1 MKKILTVGLG
11 ILLLIFPFAGCKEQE
26 QFDPNKPLL
35 RDYDFV
41 YLAHYAYGTSDGNI
55 SMGNVKKS
63 WKTDGNESYMLAHNY
78 KTFKKYVEEY
88 TYLDVEDL
96 CNKSLFD
103 EHVVV
108 FVYHA
113 FGSGREFG
121 EYLNFALDGDVL
133 SFTMVRESDMTYG
146 CTSFHDIV
154 VMPKPDNWDD
164 FSAKK
169 TYTWNVRITDLS
181 RR

>member
-1 MKKILTVGLG
+1 MKKILTVVLG

-41 YLAHYAYGTSDGNI
+41 YLARHYSLIGETPST
-55 SMGNVKKS
+55 GNVKKS

-96 CNKSLFD
+96 CNKSLFLPWGMQSSND
-103 EHVVV
+103 RTHGARVCSDRT
-108 FVYHA
+108 A
-113 FGSGREFG
+113 
-121 EYLNFALDGDVL
+121 AL
-133 SFTMVRESDMTYG
+133 FP
-146 CTSFHDIV
+146 CTPS
-154 VMPKPDNWDD
+154 
-164 FSAKK
+164 
-169 TYTWNVRITDLS
+169 
-181 RR
+181 